1 MASDLDAGATARV
14 YAQMRAE
21 IDGLRA
27 EREEIRIALCG
38 LLGWAYDPACG
49 DIMDAVREIGRRLE
63 EALVA
68 ARGQLLVERRLKEEA
83 QP

>member
-49 DIMDAVREIGRRLE
+49 DIMDAVREIGQR
-63 EALVA
+63 LVA
-68 ARGQLLVERRLKEEA
+68 AQAEVRQLEEG
-83 QP
+83 PR